1 MESQKIKKYLT
12 VSNLAYILDLSVG
25 TVKAKLDNY
34 QLSQFIRR
42 HSTHPAYAI
51 LITEESAEIIK
62 KVLLPKN
69 RPDKAVRALQRFE
82 TWLET
87 GEVE

>member
-1 MESQKIKKYLT
+1 MKSKELKRYLT
-12 VSNLAYILDLSVG
+12 VFNLAHILDLSVG

-34 QLSQFIRR
+34 QLAKFIRR
-42 HSTHPAYAI
+42 FGTNPAYAI
-51 LITEESAEIIK
+51 VITEESAEIIK

-69 RPDKAVRALQRFE
+69 RPDKAVRALTRFE
-82 TWLET
+82 TWLKT